1 MAIAE
6 ILSAK
11 KDERRNGSD
20 CIYNGS
26 LKEVLDTDKDLNG
39 TLKTAFGKILETDP
53 DVRVIKGLHCAVSRN
68 AVSNQI
74 IRYRDIFKLSGK
86 PLNVPYVLW
95 NQRGEK
101 ERALL
106 VLPYEKYGYLYV
118 KGLYL
123 SMTDQ
128 GSEYL
133 EARNEMV
140 AVCSDDA
147 DLIADTYERMFR
159 EKAGSIQRKMDHM
172 YYHSYDELLKMAQE
186 AGEEQKKD
194 APKVLVSLHD
204 RTRTIYQYVVRWFL
218 LKKVLYVQYMVDKNI
233 LKTIHDGNIR
243 KQRTQAKEY
252 ADSVQFMSYSEMWR
266 TGTGLDEDSQSEESL

>member
-11 KDERRNGSD
+11 KDERSNGSD

-26 LKEVLDTDKDLNG
+26 LKEALDSEPDLNV
-39 TLKTAFGKILETDP
+39 TLKNAFGRILEKNP
-53 DVRVIKGLHCAVSRN
+53 DVRVIRGLHCAISRN

-95 NQRGEK
+95 DTRGEE

-106 VLPYEKYGYLYV
+106 VYPYEKYGYLYG

-123 SMTDQ
+123 CMTDQ
-128 GSEYL
+128 GSEY
-133 EARNEMV
+133 ENARNEMV
-140 AVCSDDA
+140 AVCTDDA
-147 DLIADTYERMFR
+147 DLIVETYEKMFH
-159 EKAGSIQRKMDHM
+159 EKCGSIQRHLDRMH
-172 YYHSYDELLKMAQE
+172 YHTYDELLKTARK
-186 AGEEQKKD
+186 AGEEQKEE
-194 APKVLVSLHD
+194 APKVLLSLHD

-218 LKKVLYVQYMVDKNI
+218 LKKVLYVQYMVDKTI
-233 LKTIHDGNIR
+233 LKTIHEGNVR
-243 KQRTQAKEY
+243 QQRAQARTY
-252 ADSVQFMSYSEMWR
+252 ADSIQFMSYSEMWR
-266 TGTGLDEDSQSEESL
+266 IGTDLDEEKR

>member
-11 KDERRNGSD
+11 KDERSNGSD

-26 LKEVLDTDKDLNG
+26 LKEVLDSDESLNV
-39 TLKTAFGKILETDP
+39 TLRNAFGKILKTDP
-53 DVRVIKGLHCAVSRN
+53 DVRVIRGLHCAVSRN

-74 IRYRDIFKLSGK
+74 IRYKDIFKLSGK

-95 NQRGEK
+95 NTREGK

-106 VLPYEKYGYLYV
+106 VYPYEKYGYLYV

-128 GSEYL
+128 GSEYA

-147 DLIADTYERMFR
+147 DLIAETYAKMFR
-159 EKAGSIQRKMDHM
+159 EKAGSIQRHMDKM
-172 YYHSYDELLKMAQE
+172 YYHTYDELLETAQK
-186 AGEEQKKD
+186 AGKEQKEE
-194 APKVLVSLHD
+194 APKILLSLHD

-233 LKTIHDGNIR
+233 LKTIHEGNVR
-243 KQRTQAKEY
+243 QQRSQAKAY
-252 ADSVQFMSYSEMWR
+252 ADSIQFMSYSEMWR
-266 TGTGLDEDSQSEESL
+266 IGTDLDEEKH